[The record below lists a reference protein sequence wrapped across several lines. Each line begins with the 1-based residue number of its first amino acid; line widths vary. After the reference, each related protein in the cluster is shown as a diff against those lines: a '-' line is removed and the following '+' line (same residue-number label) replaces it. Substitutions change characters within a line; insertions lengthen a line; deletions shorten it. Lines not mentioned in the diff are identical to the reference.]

1 MVVLE
6 QHALALRTSLVIG
19 ATDDAGLR
27 AALATAA
34 DSVTVDLATAVAQ
47 GHRGPARKAV
57 AKHAAKIAA
66 AGVAMGGRA
75 VHVRVSGA
83 RSGELEADIAAAA
96 GQDLAAVLL
105 AGAETPQDVRDAD
118 VAIRK
123 HEMRLDVAPGSARLI
138 PQIDSAQGLRTL
150 PAILSAVDRH
160 GAVALDA
167 DAAGADLGV
176 SATADSVI
184 EHAMWDVAVA
194 ASAAGLPW
202 TIDALSAGAGERA
215 RLAAR
220 AREFGAAGASVVSEA
235 EVLGLNALFT
245 PPPDDVASARRL
257 VEEWERL
264 RRRGRE
270 RGTAGDAV
278 IDRRSANRARA
289 LIALA
294 DAIERRE
301 RAR

>member
-1 MVVLE
+1 MPQE
-6 QHALALRTSLVIG
+6 PALALRTSLVILPQQK
-19 ATDDAGLR
+19 DDAGLR
-27 AALATAA
+27 SALATAA
-34 DSVTVDLATAVAQ
+34 DSVTVDLATAVVQ
-47 GHRGPARKAV
+47 GHRGAARKAV
-57 AKHAAKIAA
+57 AKHA
-66 AGVAMGGRA
+66 VLPTMGGTACPA
-75 VHVRVSGA
+75 VHVRVSDA

-96 GQDLAAVLL
+96 GQHLAAVLL
-105 AGAETPQDVRDAD
+105 AGAESPQDVRDAD

-123 HEMRLDVAPGSARLI
+123 HELRVGVAPGSARLI
-138 PQIDSAQGLRTL
+138 PQIDSAKGLRAL

-160 GAVALDA
+160 GAVALNV

-176 SATADSVI
+176 SATAGSVI

-194 ASAAGLPW
+194 ARAAGLPW

-245 PPPDDVASARRL
+245 PPPEDVASARRV
-257 VEEWERL
+257 VEQWERL

-270 RGTAGDAV
+270 RGTAGDEV
-278 IDRRSANRARA
+278 IDRRSVSRARA

>member
-1 MVVLE
+1 MPQE
-6 QHALALRTSLVIG
+6 PSLALRTSLLIG

-34 DSVTVDLATAVAQ
+34 DSVTVDLATAVVQ
-47 GHRGPARKAV
+47 GHGTAARKAV
-57 AKHAAKIAA
+57 AKHATKIAA
-66 AGVAMGGRA
+66 AGRA
-75 VHVRVSGA
+75 VHVRVSDA

-96 GQDLAAVLL
+96 GQHLVALLL
-105 AGAETPQDVRDAD
+105 AGVESPQDVRDAD

-123 HEMRLDVAPGSARLI
+123 HEMRLGVAPGSARLI
-138 PQIDSAQGLRTL
+138 PQIDSAKGLRTL

-194 ASAAGLPW
+194 ARAAGLPW
-202 TIDALSAGAGERA
+202 TIDALSAGASERA

-245 PPPDDVASARRL
+245 PPPEEVASARRV
-257 VEEWERL
+257 VEEWEQL
-264 RRRGRE
+264 RSRGRD
-270 RGTAGDAV
+270 RGTAADEV

-289 LIALA
+289 LISLA
-294 DAIERRE
+294 DAIKRRE